1 MSSGFRRG
9 LRLPILTLLVVG
21 LAAACSGP
29 SSALAQSATRDTLSI
44 PQPRV
49 RAQAAIIFDPATGE
63 TLWEMNSD
71 VPRPIASITKVM
83 TVLLFLEQSPDLSHD
98 VVISRGDVTRASTTH
113 LRKGERVTLRDLVH
127 LALIASDNAAARALA
142 RVSRWGTKRFITRM
156 NAKAAEL
163 GLKQTRFTDPS
174 GLDERNVASAHD
186 VSRLITMASGRSQI
200 AEIMRKRS
208 YRISTNRRTRVV
220 RNTNRLL
227 DTPVEV
233 LGGKTGFINEAGYCL
248 ATLIRVAEERVV
260 SVVVLGARSSA
271 GRFTET
277 RRLVTWLSTQARVLL
292 TSAIE

>member
-1 MSSGFRRG
+1 
-9 LRLPILTLLVVG
+9 
-21 LAAACSGP
+21 
-29 SSALAQSATRDTLSI
+29 
-44 PQPRV
+44 
-49 RAQAAIIFDPATGE
+49 
-63 TLWEMNSD
+63 
-71 VPRPIASITKVM
+71 
-83 TVLLFLEQSPDLSHD
+83 
-98 VVISRGDVTRASTTH
+98 
-113 LRKGERVTLRDLVH
+113 
-127 LALIASDNAAARALA
+127 
-142 RVSRWGTKRFITRM
+142 
-156 NAKAAEL
+156 
-163 GLKQTRFTDPS
+163 
-174 GLDERNVASAHD
+174 
-186 VSRLITMASGRSQI
+186 MASGRSQI